1 MTEKSDSWAYNN
13 INTDTYL
20 NKLVPIHNICIHK
33 SVFKFIS
40 SWIKKDYENVEIV
53 NLESYFMKRSVPY
66 NDDVLCLFKNDF
78 FDIQW
83 HNTLIAV
90 LHGDTH
96 VSED

>member
-1 MTEKSDSWAYNN
+1 M
-13 INTDTYL
+13 L
-20 NKLVPIHNICIHK
+20 KLLTLSLI
-33 SVFKFIS
+33 
-40 SWIKKDYENVEIV
+40 
-53 NLESYFMKRSVPY
+53 FMERSIPY